1 MSTSRSLENLELG
14 AKSQEQTKTRLNV
27 TVLPSTSNWL
37 KGWGNA
43 SHTID
48 ELVEAAIAGNLK
60 PTDNPSEKLA
70 ELMRENEELKA
81 QLTQLQSQ
89 LPKEPEQSQDYQAIR
104 DKVLSSLKMGKQ
116 APGYKSAI
124 KALERFIAEIK

>member
-14 AKSQEQTKTRLNV
+14 AKSQDQTKTRLNV

-70 ELMRENEELKA
+70 ELSRENEELKA

-89 LPKEPEQSQDYQAIR
+89 LPKEPEQSLDYQAIR
-104 DKVLSSLKMGKQ
+104 DKVLSSLKLGKQ